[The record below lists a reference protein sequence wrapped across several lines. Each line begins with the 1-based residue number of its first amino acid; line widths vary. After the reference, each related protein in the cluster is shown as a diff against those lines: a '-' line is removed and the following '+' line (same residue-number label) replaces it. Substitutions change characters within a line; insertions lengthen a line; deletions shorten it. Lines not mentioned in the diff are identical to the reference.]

1 MFFPFYLFLDTTIQ
15 QQFQATF
22 SLCCLMMCWCAGQC
36 YQYDHIS
43 LRHKKTDRSY
53 RSGPKQ
59 QITWSRSFKWIIEY
73 SYFEYICAKNKNHL
87 KFDARSNNR
96 KSKHRLTYKMF
107 SLAYSKWI
115 GIRYWWLTVRNVLHT
130 LKRDCKRVDVAMHF
144 VCSIRHTHMSMQHL
158 NEMDQTVIHSHYS
171 HNLYAEKSKREM
183 MTFPVI
189 QDLNLKNLNRK
200 NHLKNSWRM
209 LIESTARYI
218 NN

>member
-73 SYFEYICAKNKNHL
+73 SYFEYICANNKNHL

-107 SLAYSKWI
+107 SLAYCKWI

-130 LKRDCKRVDVAMHF
+130 LKRDCKRVDFAMNF
-144 VCSIRHTHMSMQHL
+144 VCSIRHTHMSMSC
-158 NEMDQTVIHSHYS
+158 EMWCNRATFKWNGSNCDPFSLFTQFVCWKIQKRDDDISRHS
-171 HNLYAEKSKREM
+171 R
-183 MTFPVI
+183 F
-189 QDLNLKNLNRK
+189 
-200 NHLKNSWRM
+200 
-209 LIESTARYI
+209 ESQES
-218 NN
+218 